1 MTEQDKEIQELRR
14 KVESLKEQIEIMR
27 RRDKQLEQIHQLDMA
42 EIVYQRRQIDFLMEA
57 SNESQ

>member
-27 RRDKQLEQIHQLDMA
+27 RRGKQLEQIHQLDMA
-42 EIVYQRRQIDFLMEA
+42 EVVNMRRQVEAMERR
-57 SNESQ
+57 NEP

>member
-14 KVESLKEQIEIMR
+14 KVESMKEQIEIMR

-42 EIVYQRRQIDFLMEA
+42 EVVNMRRQVEAME
-57 SNESQ
+57 ERR

>member
-42 EIVYQRRQIDFLMEA
+42 EIAYQRRTIDFLMEA
-57 SNESQ
+57 SR

>member
-42 EIVYQRRQIDFLMEA
+42 EVVNMRRQVEAME
-57 SNESQ
+57 ERR

>member
-27 RRDKQLEQIHQLDMA
+27 RRDRQLEQIHQLDMA
-42 EIVYQRRQIDFLMEA
+42 EVVNMRRQVEAME
-57 SNESQ
+57 ERR

>member
-27 RRDKQLEQIHQLDMA
+27 RRDRQLEQIHQLDMA
-42 EIVYQRRQIDFLMEA
+42 EVVNMRRQIEAME
-57 SNESQ
+57 ERR

>member
-42 EIVYQRRQIDFLMEA
+42 EVVNMRRQVEAMERR
-57 SNESQ
+57 NEP

>member
-1 MTEQDKEIQELRR
+1 MTDKDMEIQELRR

-42 EIVYQRRQIDFLMEA
+42 EVVNMRRQVEA
-57 SNESQ
+57 IERRNND

>member
-42 EIVYQRRQIDFLMEA
+42 EVVNMRRQIEAMERR
-57 SNESQ
+57 NEP

>member
-27 RRDKQLEQIHQLDMA
+27 RRDRQLEQIHQLDMA
-42 EIVYQRRQIDFLMEA
+42 EVVNMRRQVEAMERR
-57 SNESQ
+57 NEP

>member
-1 MTEQDKEIQELRR
+1 MTEKDIEIQELRR

-42 EIVYQRRQIDFLMEA
+42 EVVNMRRQVEAMERR
-57 SNESQ
+57 NEP

>member
-1 MTEQDKEIQELRR
+1 MNEQYKEIQELRR

-42 EIVYQRRQIDFLMEA
+42 EVVNMRRQIEAME
-57 SNESQ
+57 ERR

>member
-14 KVESLKEQIEIMR
+14 KVESLKEQIEIVR

-42 EIVYQRRQIDFLMEA
+42 EVVNMRRQIEAMERR
-57 SNESQ
+57 NEP

>member
-1 MTEQDKEIQELRR
+1 MTEKDIEIQELRR

-42 EIVYQRRQIDFLMEA
+42 EVVNMRRQVEAME
-57 SNESQ
+57 ERR

>member
-27 RRDKQLEQIHQLDMA
+27 RRDRQLEQIHQLDMA
-42 EIVYQRRQIDFLMEA
+42 EVVNMRRQIEAMERR
-57 SNESQ
+57 NEP

>member
-1 MTEQDKEIQELRR
+1 MTEKDMEIQELRR

-42 EIVYQRRQIDFLMEA
+42 EVVNMRRQVEAME
-57 SNESQ
+57 ERR

>member
-1 MTEQDKEIQELRR
+1 MTEKDMEIQELRR

-42 EIVYQRRQIDFLMEA
+42 EVVNMRRQIEAMERR
-57 SNESQ
+57 NEP

>member
-42 EIVYQRRQIDFLMEA
+42 EVVNMRRQIEAME
-57 SNESQ
+57 ERR

>member
-42 EIVYQRRQIDFLMEA
+42 EVVNMRRQIEAMEER
-57 SNESQ
+57 NEP

>member
-1 MTEQDKEIQELRR
+1 MTEKDMEIQELRR

-42 EIVYQRRQIDFLMEA
+42 EVVNMRRQVEAMERR
-57 SNESQ
+57 NEP

>member
-1 MTEQDKEIQELRR
+1 MTEKDMEIQELRR

-42 EIVYQRRQIDFLMEA
+42 EVVNMRRQIEAME
-57 SNESQ
+57 ERR